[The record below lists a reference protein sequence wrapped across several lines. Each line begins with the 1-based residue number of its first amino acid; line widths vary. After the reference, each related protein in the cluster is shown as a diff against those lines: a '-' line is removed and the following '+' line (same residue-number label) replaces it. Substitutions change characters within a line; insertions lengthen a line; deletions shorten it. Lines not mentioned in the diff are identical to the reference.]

1 MPSNARIKRTTKP
14 TATTP
19 GLLYTTYEFIQR
31 LRARGRALRFDV
43 RDLLLQWVQ
52 LHTDQGGSA
61 NSLWNPECPELQ
73 RHLST
78 VAPVADTE
86 AVIPLLRLCTLL
98 APLDAYE
105 LQYLNLVIVLHSL
118 TTMEIKNLYRYC
130 YLEWLSSCSN
140 HTSVNPWTH
149 TPREFS
155 TLNGHALSVAWDG
168 VLVSVLSSPSESE
181 RASRGLFFV
190 NRLYAYLTPCG

>member
-1 MPSNARIKRTTKP
+1 M
-14 TATTP
+14 ATTS

-31 LRARGRALRFDV
+31 LHARGRALRFDV
-43 RDLLLQWVQ
+43 RDLLLQRVQ
-52 LHTDQGGSA
+52 LHAAQGAPA

-73 RHLST
+73 RHLAT
-78 VAPVADTE
+78 VPPVADSE
-86 AVIPLLRLCTLL
+86 AVVPLLRLCTLL
-98 APLDAYE
+98 APLEAYD
-105 LQYLNLVIVLHSL
+105 LQYLNVVIVLHSL
-118 TTMEIKNLYRYC
+118 TPMEIKNLYRYC

-140 HTSVNPWTH
+140 QTSVNPWTH

-155 TLNGHALSVAWDG
+155 TLNGRALSLAWDG
-168 VLVSVLSSPSESE
+168 VLVSVLSGPSESE